1 MQPRQ
6 RELSRHTPRMSI
18 ETRHEAGPLAVA
30 TVAGVAHLLIGYIY
44 LVSGLA
50 VPGYALIPLWVWWL
64 VLAGVLIRLAVL
76 RSWWSAVIPFIA
88 AATWVL
94 VVLGGGELLGWTA

>member
-1 MQPRQ
+1 MPIRTA
-6 RELSRHTPRMSI
+6 R
-18 ETRHEAGPLAVA
+18 EAGPLAVA
-30 TVAGVAHLLIGYIY
+30 AVAGVAHLLIGYIY

-50 VPGYALIPLWVWWL
+50 VPGYALIPLWIWWFL
-64 VLAGVLIRLAVL
+64 LAGLLVGLASR
-76 RSWWSAVIPFIA
+76 RSWWSAVIPFVA

>member
-1 MQPRQ
+1 V
-6 RELSRHTPRMSI
+6 I
-18 ETRHEAGPLAVA
+18 AVA
-30 TVAGVAHLLIGYIY
+30 VVAGVAHLLIGYVY
-44 LVSGLA
+44 LVSGLG

-64 VLAGVLIRLAVL
+64 FLAWRLVRFALL
-76 RSWWSAVIPFIA
+76 RSWWTAVIPLVA

>member
-1 MQPRQ
+1 MPVR
-6 RELSRHTPRMSI
+6 TA
-18 ETRHEAGPLAVA
+18 HEAGPLAVA
-30 TVAGVAHLLIGYIY
+30 VVAGVAHLLIGYIY
-44 LVSGLA
+44 LVSGLS

-64 VLAGVLIRLAVL
+64 VLAALLVRFALR
-76 RSWWSAVIPFIA
+76 RSWWSGAVPFVA